1 MARLLFAKSRNRLIL
16 VSEASGVLDT
26 SFFAFLQFVG
36 GSTGSTGDDS
46 NDVRA
51 LKNTASG
58 GSTSMPLGAILGT
71 FFFECIRSCF
81 SFTHQ
86 Y

>member
-1 MARLLFAKSRNRLIL
+1 M
-16 VSEASGVLDT
+16 ECWDT

-58 GSTSMPLGAILGT
+58 GSTGMPLGATLGT
-71 FFFECIRSCF
+71 FFFECIRSRF

-86 Y
+86 QLLVQEQALGSHSTPQYTS

>member
-1 MARLLFAKSRNRLIL
+1 M
-16 VSEASGVLDT
+16 ECWDT

-36 GSTGSTGDDS
+36 GSSTDDDS

-51 LKNTASG
+51 LKNTATG
-58 GSTSMPLGAILGT
+58 GSTGMALGATLGT
-71 FFFECIRSCF
+71 FFFECIRSHF